1 MCDSYC
7 IFVYVNF
14 IGFVYV
20 GTFYHQFIHLTEYIA
35 PLQADFNP
43 GLNET
48 ATVLVHGTGMH
59 VEDIVN
65 DVIDHKY
72 ACM

>member
-1 MCDSYC
+1 M
-7 IFVYVNF
+7 YVNF

-20 GTFYHQFIHLTEYIA
+20 GTFYHQFIHLTQYIA

-48 ATVLVHGTGMH
+48 ATVLIHGTGM
-59 VEDIVN
+59 
-65 DVIDHKY
+65 
-72 ACM
+72 